1 MNKLITNDH
10 NLLIKDVRLLID
22 QAKSRVARV
31 ANFEMIMVYWHI
43 GKRIQEEILQE
54 ERAEYGKQVIRNL
67 AQHLSAEYGR
77 GFTYTGITRMT
88 QFYNCFQDCQIV
100 ATLSQLL
107 SWSHIIELLPLASAN
122 QRDFYAYLAMQ
133 DNLSVRQL
141 RSNIHKMTYERSEFS
156 KKSEEHSGQIL
167 SLLKANNQ
175 LTPEL
180 VLRDPYVLEFLNL
193 PEEHYES
200 DLENAILQQIE
211 QFLLELGSGF
221 SFVARQKRMT
231 IDNEHFYLDLLLYNR
246 KLKRLTA
253 IELKTG
259 RFKAEYKGQMELY
272 LNWLKKHESFEGE
285 NSPIGI
291 ILCSEKS
298 HAQIELLDMSAS
310 GIHVAEY
317 WTELPPIEVFE
328 KKIQEIVLQARNRY
342 DNKLI
347 VEDKNAK
354 TNKIDKH
361 KK

>member
-1 MNKLITNDH
+1 MNQLITTDH
-10 NLLIKDVRLLID
+10 NLLIKDISLLID
-22 QAKSRVARV
+22 QAKAKVVRV
-31 ANFEMIMVYWHI
+31 ANFEMTMVYWHI
-43 GKRIQEEILQE
+43 GKRIQEEILKE
-54 ERAEYGKQVIRNL
+54 ERAEYGQQIIRTV

-77 GFTYTGITRMT
+77 GFTRTGLIRMI
-88 QFYNCFQDCQIV
+88 QFYNCFKDYQIS
-100 ATLSQLL
+100 ATLSHQLT
-107 SWSHIIELLPLASAN
+107 WSHIIELLPLENIN

-167 SLLKANNQ
+167 SLLKSNNE

-180 VLRDPYVLEFLNL
+180 VLRDPYLLEFLNL

-211 QFLLELGSGF
+211 QFLLELGTGF

-259 RFKAEYKGQMELY
+259 KFKAEYKGQMELY
-272 LNWLKKHESFEGE
+272 LNWLKKYESFEGE
-285 NSPIGI
+285 NPPIGI

-328 KKIQEIVLQARNRY
+328 RKIQEIVLQARNRY

-347 VEDKNAK
+347 VEDRKAK
-354 TNKIDKH
+354 TNKIDK
-361 KK
+361 